1 MLINRRRRILKA
13 FTQDLFV
20 ETGMADVSKGDRNR
34 SLRNLPRC
42 LLVACDRHWFGDDYT
57 PFKTWLTDS
66 RGVKLEAIGV
76 GNIMLPVDLSNGKR
90 GEIFLRNV
98 LHFPDAVCNSI
109 GSPIYIDYNI
119 DGGDG
124 MNFANDVQTL
134 RDDGGR
140 PSAYFERG
148 SKVFYILKLGG
159 PPSGARLGPCP
170 LDEGKGYMISLY
182 WPESERM
189 RFEASKAQ
197 AEAFLSDSER
207 AWLKEHWGNEFKFLA
222 AYELSIYKDEDRE
235 EGRAIMRTMMA
246 KEKESKESDEHTHD
260 DSHLVDHYFSDDE
273 LEEIE
278 LQFGNSKIF
287 LEEELGFSIYND
299 EHCRV
304 AKRNIREFL
313 GKTG

>member
-1 MLINRRRRILKA
+1 MPPVCPTWVFNPTSTA
-13 FTQDLFV
+13 H
-20 ETGMADVSKGDRNR
+20 
-34 SLRNLPRC
+34 
-42 LLVACDRHWFGDDYT
+42 VACDRHWFGDDYT

-90 GEIFLRNV
+90 GEIFLKNV

-246 KEKESKESDEHTHD
+246 KEKESRENAHD

-278 LQFGNSKIF
+278 LQFGNSKRF
-287 LEEELGFSIYND
+287 VEEYLRFSIHND
-299 EHCRV
+299 EHCRE
-304 AKRNIREFL
+304 AKRIAQDL
-313 GKTG
+313 MGKTGRE